1 MILDPLQSNEPR
13 LNNHLRRPI
22 YLVNIQ
28 RQRPTRRSSHGDR
41 YHQPNTLHSTG
52 WIGKVIVSCTGVLVA
67 LVLLG
72 FLVYLGLFGMAA
84 YFILSNF

>member
-1 MILDPLQSNEPR
+1 MLDLPQPGEPR

-22 YLVNIQ
+22 YLVNIE
-28 RQRPTRRSSHGDR
+28 RQRPTRRNPHENRSNQSNAL
-41 YHQPNTLHSTG
+41 QSAS
-52 WIGKVIVSCTGVLVA
+52 WIGKIIVSCTGVFVA

-72 FLVYLGLFGMAA
+72 FLFYLGLFGIAA